1 MKKVLFALTVAV
13 ILTLTAV
20 PQAHASAMLSITV
33 SGTTVSCD
41 NSTAA
46 GVTACG
52 MMGFTTSLGASGVNA
67 ITFVNQTV
75 NGVLFGNV
83 FLSSNNPGNPTN
95 AFVLDTKFDVRNN
108 SGAARTITVNFGI
121 NNFTNPTG
129 PAFLSASQTSNWT
142 TTTAGD
148 SQAFIAW
155 ERNTNDLVVPGGTA
169 VAVTPNCVSPG
180 GTTVACSQ
188 ASPDTSVA
196 VTSPFALTGQQV
208 ISAAAGTVGSY
219 TGTANLA
226 SQPNTQVPEPSS
238 VILLGSG
245 MLFLAGRQWRKRKH

>member
-1 MKKVLFALTVAV
+1 MKKVLLALTVAV
-13 ILTLTAV
+13 ILTLTAA

-52 MMGFTTSLGASGVNA
+52 MAGFTTSLNASGVNA

-108 SGAARTITVNFGI
+108 SGAGRTVTVNFGI

-129 PAFLSASQTSNWT
+129 PAFLSASQTANWT

-148 SQAFIAW
+148 QQSFQAW

-169 VAVTPNCVSPG
+169 VATTALCVSPG

-188 ASPDTSVA
+188 QTGDTAVG
-196 VTSPFALTGQQV
+196 VTSPFALTGQQ
-208 ISAAAGTVGSY
+208 IIAMANGTVGSY
-219 TGTANLA
+219 TGTSNLA
-226 SQPNTQVPEPSS
+226 SIPQTQVPEPSS
-238 VILLGSG
+238 VILLGTG
-245 MLFLAGRQWRKRKH
+245 MLFVAGRQWRKRKN